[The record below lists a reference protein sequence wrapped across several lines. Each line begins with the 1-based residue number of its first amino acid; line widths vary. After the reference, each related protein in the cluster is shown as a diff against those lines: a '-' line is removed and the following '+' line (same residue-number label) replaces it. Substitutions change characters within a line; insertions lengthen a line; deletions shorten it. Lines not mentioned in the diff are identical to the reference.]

1 MKRYIRAKIDNSSI
15 FDLDSNEFER
25 LLFDPKY
32 SQGLQYISPEA
43 LDEAL
48 HTTNNRMAFQSILR
62 NQNLLADTLVDYVT
76 HPYDYGFSDCL
87 LDAFRNPNM
96 PLDVLTNTD
105 NYYLCQY
112 IAFNDN
118 TPIEVL
124 ETLAQK
130 YPNDKDIIGSVARNP
145 KTPTNLLRQFATN
158 PDSYVRT
165 MLACN
170 EEIPYDIQQ
179 ILADDPLVSV
189 RGYLAQN
196 SNIETDIL
204 EQLAEDES
212 NHVSHEAQYTLKR
225 RGMR

>member
-1 MKRYIRAKIDNSSI
+1 MKRYIRAKIDHSSI
-15 FDLDSNEFER
+15 FDDSCEFER
-25 LLFDPKY
+25 LLFDHKY
-32 SQGLQYISPEA
+32 FQDLQYISPET
-43 LDEAL
+43 LENVLKSTDS
-48 HTTNNRMAFQSILR
+48 RMIFETILKLP
-62 NQNLLADTLVDYVT
+62 NLPAETLVDYVT
-76 HPYDYGFSDCL
+76 HPHDYAYSDCL
-87 LDAFRNPNM
+87 LAAFRNPNM

-158 PDSYVRT
+158 PDSFVRT

-170 EEIPYDIQQ
+170 EKIPHDIQQ
-179 ILADDPLVSV
+179 ILAEDPVVAV

-196 SNIETDIL
+196 RNIETDIL

-212 NHVSHEAQYTLKR
+212 NHVSHEAQNTLKR